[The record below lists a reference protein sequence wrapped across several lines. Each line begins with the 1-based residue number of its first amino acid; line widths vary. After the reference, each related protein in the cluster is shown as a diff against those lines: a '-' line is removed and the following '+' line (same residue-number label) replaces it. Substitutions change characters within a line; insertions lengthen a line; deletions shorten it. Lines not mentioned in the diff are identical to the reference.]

1 MGITTDNINIENIS
15 KGKDD
20 KGYDSDIVDVD
31 AFFDRIIE
39 GYNEGWGPSELPAD
53 TQIARSIMPAG
64 SAAKRDFSFLA
75 PEIPLYKSDNCV
87 GCMSCVIECPDTAIL
102 GKVVTDG
109 NLDAGLEA
117 VDDGDKRA
125 YLQDQFAQ
133 TTKFYKARERRKLE
147 PGKFGIYIDP
157 TKCKGCAECV
167 ETCDDLGYHALEMI
181 QKQDDTVPLYNDT
194 LDFFRAL
201 PPTPDEFINDRLPV
215 DFMLAEKALLFTGG
229 AGSCAGCGETTAL
242 RMMLAATGYQ
252 YGPENI
258 GLVAATGCNTVYG
271 STYPYNPY
279 TVPWMNS
286 LFENAP
292 AVAMGV
298 RARWDQIGWQE
309 KRLWTIGGDGAMF
322 DIGFQSLS
330 RLLASGMDVK
340 VIVLD
345 TQVYSNTGGQ
355 TSSASFKGQDAKMSA
370 IGSALSGK
378 QEQRKEI
385 GRILMMHPN
394 TFVAQTVASIPN
406 HFYQSVMEANSFPGP
421 AVVVVYTTCQPEH
434 GVGDDRSRHQSKLAV
449 ESRAFPVFTYDPR
462 KGDTIRDR
470 LNLKGNPAMKED
482 WYTVPKTG
490 ETIDFITFARSEGR
504 FAKNFDKDGKPDQ
517 ILFDSQV
524 DRLANWHFLQELAGL
539 R

>member
-1 MGITTDNINIENIS
+1 MGITTDKGKVEELS
-15 KGKDD
+15 KGMDRG
-20 KGYDSDIVDVD
+20 GYNPDIVDVD
-31 AFFDRIIE
+31 AFYDRILS
-39 GYNEGWGPSELPAD
+39 GYSEGWGDAKLPAD
-53 TQIARSIMPAG
+53 IQLARSIMPAG
-64 SAAKRDFSFLA
+64 TAAKRDFSFLA
-75 PEIPLYKSDNCV
+75 PEIPIYKSENCV

-102 GKVVTDG
+102 GKVVKLDELTQS
-109 NLDAGLEA
+109 LDAVE
-117 VDDGDKRA
+117 DDDKRA
-125 YLQDQFAQ
+125 YFENQFVE
-133 TTKFYKARERRKLE
+133 TTKFYKARERRKTE
-147 PGKFGIYIDP
+147 PGKFGIFIDP

-167 ETCDDLGYHALEMI
+167 ETCNDLGYNALEMI
-181 QKQDDTVPLYNDT
+181 TKEDDTVPKFKET
-194 LDFFRAL
+194 LDFFKGL
-201 PPTPDEFINDRLPV
+201 PPTPDDFINARLPV

-252 YGPENI
+252 YGPENL

-292 AVAMGV
+292 ALAMGV
-298 RARWDQIGWQE
+298 RARWDQMGWQE
-309 KRLWTIGGDGAMF
+309 KRIWTIGGDGAMF

-340 VIVLD
+340 VLVLD

-355 TSSASFKGQDAKMSA
+355 ASTASFTGQDAKMSA
-370 IGSALSGK
+370 IGKTIGGK
-378 QEQRKEI
+378 QESRKEI

-394 TFVAQTVASIPN
+394 TYVAQTVTSIPN
-406 HFYQSVMEANSFPGP
+406 HFYQAVMDANSFPGP
-421 AVVVVYTTCQPEH
+421 AVVVAYTTCQPEH

-449 ESRAFPVFTYDPR
+449 ESRAFPIFTYDPR
-462 KGDTIRDR
+462 KGDTIRER

-482 WYTVPKTG
+482 WYTVPKTD
-490 ETIDFITFARSEGR
+490 ETIDFITFARTEGR
-504 FAKNFDKDGKPDQ
+504 FAKNFAKDGTPSQ
-517 ILFDSQV
+517 ILLDSQA
-524 DRLANWHFLQELAGL
+524 DRLSNWHFLQELAGL

>member
-1 MGITTDNINIENIS
+1 MGITTNKIKVEEIS
-15 KGKDD
+15 KGKDGN
-20 KGYDSDIVDVD
+20 GYKSDIVDVE
-31 AFFDRIIE
+31 AFFDRILE
-39 GYNEGWGPSELPAD
+39 GYDEGWGPSQLPAD
-53 TQIARSIMPAG
+53 IQIARSIMPAG
-64 SAAKRDFSFLA
+64 TAAKRDFSFLA
-75 PEIPLYKSDNCV
+75 PEIPLYNSENCV

-102 GKVVTDG
+102 GKVVKVEA
-109 NLDAGLEA
+109 LESSLEA
-117 VDDGDKRA
+117 VEDEKHLE
-125 YLQDQFAQ
+125 YLRDQFVE
-133 TTKFYKARERRKLE
+133 TTKFYTSRERKKLE

-167 ETCDDLGYHALEMI
+167 ETCNDLGYNALEMI
-181 QKQDDTVPLYNDT
+181 PKQDDTIPLYMDT
-194 LDFFRAL
+194 LEFFRSL
-201 PPTPDEFINDRLPV
+201 PPTPEEFINDRLPV

-252 YGPENI
+252 YGSENI

-298 RARWDQIGWQE
+298 RARWDQMGWQK
-309 KRLWTIGGDGAMF
+309 KRLWAIGGDGAMF

-355 TSSASFKGQDAKMSA
+355 TSTASFKGQDAKMSA
-370 IGSALSGK
+370 IGSAIGGK

-394 TFVAQTVASIPN
+394 TYVAQTVAAIPN
-406 HFYQSVMEANSFPGP
+406 HFYQAVMEANDFPGP

-462 KGDTIRDR
+462 RGDTIRDR
-470 LNLKGNPAMKED
+470 LNLKGNPAIKED
-482 WYTVPKTG
+482 WYTIPKTG
-490 ETIDFITFARSEGR
+490 ETIDFITFSRTEGR
-504 FAKNFDKDGKPDQ
+504 FAKNFAKDGTPDD
-517 ILFDSQV
+517 ILLDAQA

>member
-1 MGITTDNINIENIS
+1 MGITTDKIKVEEIS
-15 KGKDD
+15 KGQDGQ
-20 KGYDSDIVDVD
+20 GYQPDVVDVD
-31 AFFDRIIE
+31 AFFERVIE
-39 GYNEGWGPSELPAD
+39 GYNEGWGDSQLPAD
-53 TQIARSIMPAG
+53 TQLARSIMPAG
-64 SAAKRDFSFLA
+64 TAAKRDFSFLA
-75 PEIPLYKSDNCV
+75 PEIPLYKSENCV

-102 GKVVTDG
+102 GKVIKQEV
-109 NLDAGLEA
+109 LDASLDRVEGENNRVYLEN
-117 VDDGDKRA
+117 
-125 YLQDQFAQ
+125 QFAE
-133 TTKFYKARERRKLE
+133 TTKFFKARERRNLE

-181 QKQDDTVPLYNDT
+181 PKQDDTVPLYKDT
-194 LDFFRAL
+194 LEFFRSL
-201 PPTPDEFINDRLPV
+201 PPTPEEFINERLPV
-215 DFMLAEKALLFTGG
+215 DFMLAENALLFTGG

-279 TVPWMNS
+279 TVPWINS

-298 RARWDQIGWQE
+298 RARWDQMGWQN

-340 VIVLD
+340 VLVLD

-355 TSSASFKGQDAKMSA
+355 ASTASFKGQDAKMSA
-370 IGSALSGK
+370 IGTAVGGK

-394 TFVAQTVASIPN
+394 TYVAQTVASIPN
-406 HFYQSVMEANSFPGP
+406 HFYQAVMDANEFPGP

-449 ESRAFPVFTYDPR
+449 ESRTFPVFSYDPR

-482 WYTVPKTG
+482 WYTVTKTG
-490 ETIDFITFARSEGR
+490 ETIDFISFARTEGR
-504 FAKNFDKDGKPDQ
+504 FAKNFAKDGTPDQ
-517 ILFDSQV
+517 VLLDAQA
-524 DRLANWHFLQELAGL
+524 DRLANWHFLQEMAGL

>member
-1 MGITTDNINIENIS
+1 MGITTDKVKVEEIS
-15 KGKDD
+15 KGADD
-20 KGYDSDIVDVD
+20 NGYDPDIVDVD
-31 AFFDRIIE
+31 AFFERVIE
-39 GYNEGWGPSELPAD
+39 GYNEGWGDSQLPAD
-53 TQIARSIMPAG
+53 IQLARSIMPAG
-64 SAAKRDFSFLA
+64 TAIKRDFSFLA
-75 PEIPLYKSDNCV
+75 PEIPLYKSKNCV

-102 GKVVTDG
+102 GKVVKDG
-109 NLDAGLEA
+109 VLDTSLEA
-117 VDDGDKRA
+117 IEDDYRRA
-125 YLQDQFAQ
+125 FLQNQFAK
-133 TTKFYKARERRKLE
+133 TTKFYTSRERRKME
-147 PGKFGIYIDP
+147 PGKFGIFIDP

-167 ETCDDLGYHALEMI
+167 ETCSDLGYNALEMI
-181 QKQDDTVPLYNDT
+181 PKQDDTVPQYMDT
-194 LDFFRAL
+194 LEFFRGL
-201 PPTPDEFINDRLPV
+201 PPAPDEFINDRLPV

-252 YGPENI
+252 YGSENI

-298 RARWDQIGWQE
+298 RARWDQMGWQE
-309 KRLWTIGGDGAMF
+309 KRIWTLGGDGAMF

-340 VIVLD
+340 VMVLD

-355 TSSASFKGQDAKMSA
+355 TSTASFKGQDAKMSA
-370 IGSALSGK
+370 IGSAIGGK

-394 TFVAQTVASIPN
+394 TYVAQTVASIPN
-406 HFYQSVMEANSFPGP
+406 HFYQAVMEANEFPGP
-421 AVVVVYTTCQPEH
+421 AVLIVYTTCQPEH

-490 ETIDFITFARSEGR
+490 ETIDFVTFTRTEGR
-504 FAKNFDKDGKPDQ
+504 FAKNFSKDGTPDQ
-517 ILFDSQV
+517 VLLEAQA
-524 DRLANWHFLQELAGL
+524 DRLANWHFLQEMAGL

>member
-1 MGITTDNINIENIS
+1 MGITTDQIKVEDLS
-15 KGKDD
+15 KGKNNG
-20 KGYDSDIVDVD
+20 GYSSDIIDVD
-31 AFFDRIIE
+31 AFFERVIA
-39 GYNEGWGPSELPAD
+39 GYNEGWAESGLPAD
-53 TQIARSIMPAG
+53 TNIARSLIPAG
-64 SAAKRDFSFLA
+64 TAALRDFSFLA
-75 PEIPLYKSDNCV
+75 PEIPEYNRDNCV

-102 GKVVTDG
+102 GKVITVDDLEAS
-109 NLDAGLEA
+109 LDAVEDEG
-117 VDDGDKRA
+117 KRE
-125 YLQDQFAQ
+125 YFSNQFAT
-133 TTKFYKARERRKLE
+133 TTKFYNSREKRGNT
-147 PGKFGIYIDP
+147 PGKFGIFIDP

-167 ETCDDLGYHALEMI
+167 ETCDDLGYHALKMI
-181 QKQDDTVPLYNDT
+181 PKQDDTVPLYNDT
-194 LDFFRAL
+194 IQFFRQL

-252 YGPENI
+252 YGSENI

-279 TVPWMNS
+279 TVPWINS

-298 RARWDQIGWQE
+298 RARWNQMGWQE
-309 KRLWTIGGDGAMF
+309 KRIWTLGGDGAMY

-330 RLLASGMDVK
+330 RMLASGMDIK
-340 VIVLD
+340 VMVLD

-355 TSSASFKGQDAKMSA
+355 TSTASFMGQDAKMSA
-370 IGSALSGK
+370 IGNAIGGK

-406 HFYQSVMEANSFPGP
+406 HFYQAVMDANSFPGP

-449 ESRAFPVFTYDPR
+449 ESRAFPVFVYDPR
-462 KGDTIRDR
+462 NGDTIRDR

-490 ETIDFITFARSEGR
+490 ETIDFITFARTEGR
-504 FAKNFDKDGKPDQ
+504 FAKNFAKDGTPDQ
-517 ILFDSQV
+517 ILLDTQA

>member
-1 MGITTDNINIENIS
+1 MGITTNKVNVEDIS
-15 KGKDD
+15 KGADNQ
-20 KGYDSDIVDVD
+20 GYAPEVVDVE
-31 AFFDRIIE
+31 AFFERIIE
-39 GYNEGWGPSELPAD
+39 GYNQGWGDSQLPAD
-53 TQIARSIMPAG
+53 TQLARSIMPAG
-64 SAAKRDFSFLA
+64 TAAKRDFSFLA
-75 PEIPLYKSDNCV
+75 PEIPVYNSENCV

-102 GKVVTDG
+102 GKVVTEG
-109 NLDAGLEA
+109 ELAAGLEA
-117 VDDGDKRA
+117 VEDEDRRDYYRK
-125 YLQDQFAQ
+125 QFAK
-133 TTKFYKARERRKLE
+133 TTKFYTARERRKKE
-147 PGKFGIYIDP
+147 PGQFGIFIDP
-157 TKCKGCAECV
+157 TKCKGCSECV
-167 ETCDDLGYHALEMI
+167 ETCDDLGYHALKMVP
-181 QKQDDTVPLYNDT
+181 KQDETVPLYKDT
-194 LDFFRAL
+194 LNFFKEL
-201 PPTPDEFINDRLPV
+201 PPTAEEFINDRLPV

-298 RARWDQIGWQE
+298 RARWDQLGWQE
-309 KRLWTIGGDGAMF
+309 KRLWTLGGDGAMF

-340 VIVLD
+340 VLVLD

-355 TSSASFKGQDAKMSA
+355 ASTASFTGQDAKMAA
-370 IGSALSGK
+370 IGTSVGGK

-394 TFVAQTVASIPN
+394 TYVAQTVASIPN
-406 HFYQSVMEANSFPGP
+406 HFYQAIMDANSFPGP

-434 GVGDDRSRHQSKLAV
+434 GVGDDRSRHQAKLAV

-482 WYTVPKTG
+482 WYTVPKTD
-490 ETIDFITFARSEGR
+490 ETIDFLTFARTEGR
-504 FAKNFDKDGKPDQ
+504 FAKNFAKDGTPSQ
-517 ILFDSQV
+517 ILLDAKA

>member
-1 MGITTDNINIENIS
+1 MGITTNKLKVEEIS
-15 KGKDD
+15 KGKDGQ
-20 KGYDSDIVDVD
+20 GYSPDVVDVD
-31 AFFDRIIE
+31 AFFNRVLE
-39 GYNEGWGPSELPAD
+39 GYSEGWGDAKLPAD
-53 TQIARSIMPAG
+53 TQLARSIIPAG
-64 SAAKRDFSFLA
+64 TAALRDFSFLA
-75 PEIPLYKSDNCV
+75 PEIPVYNSENCV

-102 GKVVTDG
+102 GKVVTPEV
-109 NLDAGLEA
+109 LEAGLDA
-117 VDDGDKRA
+117 VDDGERRA
-125 YLQDQFAQ
+125 FYGDQFVE
-133 TTKFYKARERRKLE
+133 TTKFYKARERRKKE
-147 PGKFGIYIDP
+147 PGKFGIFIDP

-167 ETCDDLGYHALEMI
+167 ETCDDLGYHALKMI
-181 QKQDDTVPLYNDT
+181 SKQDDTVPLYKDT
-194 LDFFRAL
+194 QEFFKSL
-201 PPTPDEFINDRLPV
+201 PPTPEEFINDRLPV

-229 AGSCAGCGETTAL
+229 AGSCAGCGETTVL

-252 YGPENI
+252 YGSENI

-298 RARWDQIGWQE
+298 RARWDQKGWQK

-340 VIVLD
+340 VMVLD

-355 TSSASFKGQDAKMSA
+355 TSTASFMGQDAKMSA
-370 IGSALSGK
+370 IGSVVSGK

-394 TFVAQTVASIPN
+394 TYVAQTVASIPN
-406 HFYQSVMEANSFPGP
+406 HFYQAVMEANSFPGP
-421 AVVVVYTTCQPEH
+421 AVVVAYTTCQPEH
-434 GVGDDRSRHQSKLAV
+434 GVGDDRSRYQSKLAV
-449 ESRAFPVFTYDPR
+449 ESRAFPIFTYDPR

-470 LNLKGNPAMKED
+470 LNLKGNPAVKED
-482 WYTVPKTG
+482 WFTVPKTG
-490 ETIDFITFARSEGR
+490 ETIDFLTFARTEGR
-504 FAKNFDKDGKPDQ
+504 FAKNFAKDGTPNQ
-517 ILFDSQV
+517 ILVDAQA
-524 DRLANWHFLQELAGL
+524 DRLTNWHFLQELAGL

>member
-1 MGITTDNINIENIS
+1 MGITTNKVNVEELS
-15 KGKDD
+15 KGKNG
-20 KGYDSDIVDVD
+20 KGYSSDIVDVD
-31 AFFDRIIE
+31 AFFDRVIE
-39 GYNEGWGPSELPAD
+39 GYNQGWGPAELPAD
-53 TQIARSIMPAG
+53 TQLARSIMPAG
-64 SAAKRDFSFLA
+64 TAIKRDFSFLA
-75 PEIPLYKSDNCV
+75 PEIPLYKSENCV

-102 GKVVTDG
+102 GKVVKPDVLESSL
-109 NLDAGLEA
+109 NAVEDADRREYY
-117 VDDGDKRA
+117 KE
-125 YLQDQFAQ
+125 QFAE
-133 TTKFYKARERRKLE
+133 TTKFYTSRERRKQD
-147 PGKFGIYIDP
+147 PGQFGIFIDP

-181 QKQDDTVPLYNDT
+181 TKGDDTVPLYAGT
-194 LDFFRAL
+194 LDFFRNL
-201 PPTPDEFINDRLPV
+201 PPTPEEFINDRLPV

-229 AGSCAGCGETTAL
+229 AGSCAGCGETTTL

-252 YGPENI
+252 YGSENI

-279 TVPWMNS
+279 TVPWINS

-298 RARWDQIGWQE
+298 RARWNQMGWQD

-340 VIVLD
+340 VLVLD

-355 TSSASFKGQDAKMSA
+355 ASTASFKGQDAKMSA
-370 IGSALSGK
+370 IGTAVSGK

-394 TFVAQTVASIPN
+394 TYVAQTVASIPN
-406 HFYQSVMEANSFPGP
+406 HFYQAVMEANSFKGP

-462 KGDTIRDR
+462 KGDTIRER

-490 ETIDFITFARSEGR
+490 ETIDFISFARTEGR
-504 FAKNFDKDGKPDQ
+504 FAKNFAKDGTPDQ
-517 ILFDSQV
+517 VLLDAQA